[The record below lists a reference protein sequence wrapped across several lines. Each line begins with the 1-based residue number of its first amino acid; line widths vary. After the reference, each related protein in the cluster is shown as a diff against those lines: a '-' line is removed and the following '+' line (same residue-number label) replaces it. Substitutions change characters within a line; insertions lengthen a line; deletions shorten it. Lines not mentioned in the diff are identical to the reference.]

1 MEAFRARLQE
11 ESAKVAAAAMQ
22 LSALDDMAQND
33 DYVHTEGLKLSAKRE
48 ECEGEGGNN
57 SELPSVVEDL
67 SGRFVDAL
75 DNSRFVDA
83 LTTAA
88 RQHTRT
94 PPRHTVNEEDK
105 VQQRV
110 TIKDTNKLSYAM
122 ENKPKRVGFEDDNK
136 LSYSMNTS
144 KPKATKDKPQ
154 PKLISS
160 VAALYEQ
167 NAKEKNGIHHN
178 KQSAIQSIH
187 TKPHQHKDE
196 NRADISSKS
205 KPNNV
210 KLNATGTNVLLV
222 NNHAHILH
230 ELDYESEESSDDDID
245 SDNGGNPPSTP
256 QTNDIEMGTLGL
268 VNQLENEIEESMIRQ
283 SSITNPLELVNENQK
298 DVNRFMTMTT
308 NLESERERLL
318 QSYETG
324 ATSNPSNDNNNGD
337 GKQNINRGG
346 IDIHEEANI
355 ALKKGLSWVQNI
367 ASPQLQTGMQTI
379 SKQLRNKVSPD
390 GTENKNGQSSSSMRG
405 PMIGPIFTPT
415 TREMSEDKITMST
428 SAALFADEDISELE
442 AIRMRN
448 LSSPLQVLLQTIQ
461 KDKRLALIVVTLV
474 FAILSYFYSRHRSSD
489 DVL

>member
-48 ECEGEGGNN
+48 EREGEGGNN

-94 PPRHTVNEEDK
+94 PPRHTVNKDK

-110 TIKDTNKLSYAM
+110 LIKDTSKLTYAM

-144 KPKATKDKPQ
+144 KPKATTDKPQ

-178 KQSAIQSIH
+178 KQSAIQSIQ
-187 TKPHQHKDE
+187 TKPHRHKDE
-196 NRADISSKS
+196 NRADIYSKP

-210 KLNATGTNVLLV
+210 KLNSTGTNVLLV

-245 SDNGGNPPSTP
+245 SDNGGNPPSTR

-318 QSYETG
+318 QSYATG
-324 ATSNPSNDNNNGD
+324 ATFNPSNDNNNGD

-390 GTENKNGQSSSSMRG
+390 GTENKNGQSPSSVRG
-405 PMIGPIFTPT
+405 RCPMIGPSFTP

-442 AIRMRN
+442 AIRMRH